1 MNQEEYKIKNNKE
14 IMKNKPDIKIFVSHR
29 IDMEA
34 ETIDNP
40 LYVNVRCG
48 AVYDKRE
55 NVDMLGDN
63 TGDNISEKRE
73 SFNELTVMYWAWKNV
88 EADYYG
94 LCHYRRYLSF
104 ATQYHEI
111 NDLAK
116 NGASVNSV
124 VCDYIS
130 SNMIEKYNL
139 NEEYMRNE
147 ISKYDIIKTN
157 AIDFAKL
164 SYKYCNNQFKTN
176 KEQIEY
182 TKDWHRIEDFETV
195 RQIIEEKFTIYLK
208 YYDEYMN
215 SKYGYFYALFLMK
228 KKYFNMFCEFLFGVL
243 FELEKKNIDTTYLSI
258 KQNRFYGTIG
268 ERLYGVFML
277 YVQDNFDV
285 KVAEKQV
292 IFIENPQKQKE
303 LLPFSKENNIP
314 IVIRINDYYA
324 PYFTVLLQS
333 IIDNAYEKNNY
344 DIIVLEHTVT
354 KENKRIISEILQG
367 KNNISVR
374 YFNPEYLLEDV
385 ILPFK
390 TELDSI
396 EPYYSIFI
404 PWLLPNY
411 DKVLIIDC
419 DTILLGDIAEIYN
432 QDISAY
438 LAGACKDIMH
448 LGMYN
453 INENG
458 YVDYV
463 KEELKLQKPYE
474 YFNTK
479 IMLLNT
485 DKIRNSFNIKDIFNK
500 VKTNKYNE
508 LEQDLFNNLLNG
520 KVKYFDY
527 KYSIISEVDTFINSR
542 IEYAPKKE
550 NNAYRKAQ
558 ANPFVI
564 NFNNYP
570 KPWSNPN
577 IPYSYKWWKIAR
589 KTPFYET
596 ILYRMTHEQSNHI
609 SFTKLDHF
617 SRIMFPFKWLKRVH
631 KIGYIRQ
638 IADKLLPHGTKRR
651 KIFKKIL
658 FK

>member
-1 MNQEEYKIKNNKE
+1 MKENNSKTEIKENK
-14 IMKNKPDIKIFVSHR
+14 KPDIKIFVSHR

-48 AVYDKRE
+48 AVFDKRE

-94 LCHYRRYLSF
+94 LCHYRRYFS
-104 ATQYHEI
+104 
-111 NDLAK
+111 
-116 NGASVNSV
+116 
-124 VCDYIS
+124 
-130 SNMIEKYNL
+130 
-139 NEEYMRNE
+139 
-147 ISKYDIIKTN
+147 
-157 AIDFAKL
+157 
-164 SYKYCNNQFKTN
+164 
-176 KEQIEY
+176 
-182 TKDWHRIEDFETV
+182 
-195 RQIIEEKFTIYLK
+195 
-208 YYDEYMN
+208 
-215 SKYGYFYALFLMK
+215 
-228 KKYFNMFCEFLFGVL
+228 
-243 FELEKKNIDTTYLSI
+243 
-258 KQNRFYGTIG
+258 
-268 ERLYGVFML
+268 
-277 YVQDNFDV
+277 
-285 KVAEKQV
+285 
-292 IFIENPQKQKE
+292 
-303 LLPFSKENNIP
+303 FSKEKPKEVNMFGLYKENYFIQPTIDKYGLNNDELIINELQDCDCIFMDP
-314 IVIRINDYYA
+314 IDVSMISTPKGIAKTLKEKWMNFDIILKNKFITLMLLYIKENYYEIYISAEKFLKSKYHIGYNVHIMKKEIFKNYCKFKFDVLFYLQPLIEEDNEYYSMPMRRSIGFLGEILTGIYYYYLIDKHYRVKTLPLIYFEHIDKQKKLMPITKECISVVSIVDDYTIE
-324 PYFTVLLQS
+324 YFAILLQS
-333 IIDNAYEKNNY
+333 IIDNIKNEYVY
-344 DIIVLEHTVT
+344 DIIILEKAIH
-354 KENKRIISEILQG
+354 KDKKNIISHITTKYQ
-367 KNNISVR
+367 NVSIR
-374 YFNPEYLLEDV
+374 YIDPEYFIGNNGIVMEKSKD
-385 ILPFK
+385 
-390 TELDSI
+390 
-396 EPYYSIFI
+396 YYKFII

-432 QDISAY
+432 QDISDY

-463 KEELKLQKPYE
+463 KEELKLHKPYE

-558 ANPFVI
+558 TNPFVI

-570 KPWSNPN
+570 KPWSDPN
-577 IPYSYKWWKIAR
+577 IPYSYKWWEIAR
-589 KTPFYET
+589 KTPFYEM
-596 ILYRMTHEQSNHI
+596 ILYRMIHEQSSHI
-609 SFTKLDHF
+609 SSATIDHF
-617 SRIMFPFKWLKRVH
+617 SRIMFPFKLLKKVH
-631 KIGYIRQ
+631 KVGYIRQ
-638 IADKLLPHGTKRR
+638 IADRLLPHGTKRR
-651 KIFKKIL
+651 KIVKKLIYG
-658 FK
+658 

>member
-1 MNQEEYKIKNNKE
+1 MNQEEYKINNNKE

-94 LCHYRRYLSF
+94 LCHYRRYFS
-104 ATQYHEI
+104 
-111 NDLAK
+111 
-116 NGASVNSV
+116 
-124 VCDYIS
+124 
-130 SNMIEKYNL
+130 
-139 NEEYMRNE
+139 
-147 ISKYDIIKTN
+147 
-157 AIDFAKL
+157 
-164 SYKYCNNQFKTN
+164 
-176 KEQIEY
+176 
-182 TKDWHRIEDFETV
+182 
-195 RQIIEEKFTIYLK
+195 
-208 YYDEYMN
+208 
-215 SKYGYFYALFLMK
+215 
-228 KKYFNMFCEFLFGVL
+228 
-243 FELEKKNIDTTYLSI
+243 
-258 KQNRFYGTIG
+258 
-268 ERLYGVFML
+268 
-277 YVQDNFDV
+277 
-285 KVAEKQV
+285 
-292 IFIENPQKQKE
+292 
-303 LLPFSKENNIP
+303 FSKEKPKEVNMFGLYKENYFIQPTIDKYGLNNDELIINELQDCDCIFMDP
-314 IVIRINDYYA
+314 IDVSMISTPKGIAKTLKEKWMNCDIILKNKFITLMLLYIKENYYEIYISAEKFLKSKYHIGYNVHIMKKEIFENYCKFKFDVLFYLQPLIEEDDEYYSMQMRRSIGFLGEILTGIYYYYLIDKHYRVKTLPLIYFEHIDKQKKLMPITKDSISVVSIVDDYTME
-324 PYFTVLLQS
+324 YFAILLQS
-333 IIDNAYEKNNY
+333 IIDNIKNEYIY
-344 DIIVLEHTVT
+344 DIIILEKAIH
-354 KENKRIISEILQG
+354 KDKKNIISHITTKYQNVSI
-367 KNNISVR
+367 KYID
-374 YFNPEYLLEDV
+374 PEYFLGNNGIVMEKSKD
-385 ILPFK
+385 
-390 TELDSI
+390 
-396 EPYYSIFI
+396 YYKFII

-432 QDISAY
+432 QDISDY

-463 KEELKLQKPYE
+463 TKELKLHKPYE
-474 YFNTK
+474 YINTK

-527 KYSIISEVDTFINSR
+527 KYSIISEVDTFVNSR

-558 ANPFVI
+558 TNPFVI

-577 IPYSYKWWKIAR
+577 IPYSYKWWEIAR
-589 KTPFYET
+589 KTPFYEM
-596 ILYRMTHEQSNHI
+596 ILQRMTHEQSNHI
-609 SFTKLDHF
+609 SFATLDHF
-617 SRIMFPFKWLKRVH
+617 SRIMFPFKWLKKVH
-631 KIGYIRQ
+631 EIGLRQ
-638 IADKLLPHGTKRR
+638 DQMGQ
-651 KIFKKIL
+651 
-658 FK
+658 

>member
-1 MNQEEYKIKNNKE
+1 MKENNSKTDIKTKENK
-14 IMKNKPDIKIFVSHR
+14 KPDIKIFVSHR
-29 IDMEA
+29 IDLDS

-55 NVDMLGDN
+55 NIDMLGDD

-73 SFNELTVMYWAWKNV
+73 SFSELTVMYWAWKNV

-94 LCHYRRYLSF
+94 LFHYRRYFSFSGEKPKEVNVAGLYCEKYLSNKSINKYQLNNIEIM
-104 ATQYHEI
+104 TNMISQYDGIYMEPVDVQKVLTPKGYKKNVKDHFISYDVFIEAKYI
-111 NDLAK
+111 DLALE
-116 NGASVNSV
+116 
-124 VCDYIS
+124 YIK
-130 SNMIEKYNL
+130 EKYPKIYPYAINYL
-139 NEEYMRNE
+139 NKPKHIGYNVFILKKELFFEYCTFLFDILNHNE
-147 ISKYDIIKTN
+147 KKTLIDSEYYCPLQYRSPAFLAELLNGIYATYLMEKQYKIKSLPL
-157 AIDFAKL
+157 IFF
-164 SYKYCNNQFKTN
+164 NNTEK
-176 KEQIEY
+176 
-182 TKDWHRIEDFETV
+182 
-195 RQIIEEKFTIYLK
+195 QIIHKHSY
-208 YYDEYMN
+208 
-215 SKYGYFYALFLMK
+215 
-228 KKYFNMFCEFLFGVL
+228 
-243 FELEKKNIDTTYLSI
+243 
-258 KQNRFYGTIG
+258 
-268 ERLYGVFML
+268 
-277 YVQDNFDV
+277 
-285 KVAEKQV
+285 
-292 IFIENPQKQKE
+292 P
-303 LLPFSKENNIP
+303 NNIP

-542 IEYAPKKE
+542 IEYAPKRE

-558 ANPFVI
+558 TNPFVI
-564 NFNNYP
+564 HFVANI
-570 KPWSNPN
+570 KPWTNPN
-577 IPYSYKWWKIAR
+577 IPYSYKWWEIAR
-589 KTPFYET
+589 KTPFYEM

-617 SRIMFPFKWLKRVH
+617 SRIMFPFKWLKKVH

-638 IADKLLPHGTKRR
+638 IADKLLPHGSKRR
-651 KIFKKIL
+651 KIVKKIL

>member
-1 MNQEEYKIKNNKE
+1 
-14 IMKNKPDIKIFVSHR
+14 MKTKKPDIKIFVSHR
-29 IDMEA
+29 IDLDS

-48 AVYDKRE
+48 AVFDKRE

-73 SFNELTVMYWAWKNV
+73 SFSELTVMYWAWKNV

-94 LCHYRRYLSF
+94 LFHYRRYFSFSGEKPKEVNVAGLYCEKYLSNKSINKYQLNNIEIM
-104 ATQYHEI
+104 TNMISQYDGIYMEPVDVQKVLTPKGYKKNVKDHFISYDVFIEAKYI
-111 NDLAK
+111 DLALE
-116 NGASVNSV
+116 
-124 VCDYIS
+124 YIK
-130 SNMIEKYNL
+130 EKYPKIYPYAINYL
-139 NEEYMRNE
+139 NKPKHIGYNVFILKKELFFEYCTFLFDILNHNE
-147 ISKYDIIKTN
+147 KKTLIDSEYYCPLQYRSPAFLAELLNGIYATYLMEKQYKIKSLPL
-157 AIDFAKL
+157 IFF
-164 SYKYCNNQFKTN
+164 NNTEK
-176 KEQIEY
+176 
-182 TKDWHRIEDFETV
+182 
-195 RQIIEEKFTIYLK
+195 QIIHKHSY
-208 YYDEYMN
+208 
-215 SKYGYFYALFLMK
+215 
-228 KKYFNMFCEFLFGVL
+228 
-243 FELEKKNIDTTYLSI
+243 
-258 KQNRFYGTIG
+258 
-268 ERLYGVFML
+268 
-277 YVQDNFDV
+277 
-285 KVAEKQV
+285 
-292 IFIENPQKQKE
+292 P
-303 LLPFSKENNIP
+303 NNIP

-385 ILPFK
+385 IIPFK

-432 QDISAY
+432 QDISDY

-463 KEELKLQKPYE
+463 TKELKLQKPYE

-527 KYSIISEVDTFINSR
+527 KYSIISEVDTFVNSR

-577 IPYSYKWWKIAR
+577 IPYAYKWWEIAR
-589 KTPFYET
+589 QTPFYET
-596 ILYRMTHEQSNHI
+596 ILQRMTHEQSNHI
-609 SFTKLDHF
+609 SFAKLDHF
-617 SRIMFPFKWLKRVH
+617 SRIMFPLRWLKKVH

-651 KIFKKIL
+651 KIVKKIL

>member
-1 MNQEEYKIKNNKE
+1 MEENNSKQDIKVKENK
-14 IMKNKPDIKIFVSHR
+14 KPDIKIFVSHR
-29 IDMEA
+29 IDLDS

-40 LYVNVRCG
+40 LYLNVRCG

-55 NVDMLGDN
+55 NIDMLGDN

-73 SFNELTVMYWAWKNV
+73 SFSELTVMYWAWKNV

-94 LCHYRRYLSF
+94 LFHYRRYFSFSGEKPKEVNVAGLYCEKYLSNKSINKYQLNNIEIM
-104 ATQYHEI
+104 TNMISQYDGIYMEPVDVQKVLTPKGYKKNVKDHFISYDVFIEAKYI
-111 NDLAK
+111 DLALE
-116 NGASVNSV
+116 
-124 VCDYIS
+124 YIK
-130 SNMIEKYNL
+130 EKYPKIYPYAINYL
-139 NEEYMRNE
+139 NKPKHIGYNVFILKKELFFEYCTFLFDILNHNE
-147 ISKYDIIKTN
+147 KKTLIDSEYYCPLQYRSPAFLAELLNGIYATYLMEKQYKIKSLPL
-157 AIDFAKL
+157 IFF
-164 SYKYCNNQFKTN
+164 NNTEK
-176 KEQIEY
+176 
-182 TKDWHRIEDFETV
+182 
-195 RQIIEEKFTIYLK
+195 QIIHKHSY
-208 YYDEYMN
+208 
-215 SKYGYFYALFLMK
+215 
-228 KKYFNMFCEFLFGVL
+228 
-243 FELEKKNIDTTYLSI
+243 
-258 KQNRFYGTIG
+258 
-268 ERLYGVFML
+268 
-277 YVQDNFDV
+277 
-285 KVAEKQV
+285 
-292 IFIENPQKQKE
+292 P
-303 LLPFSKENNIP
+303 NNIP

-324 PYFTVLLQS
+324 PYLGVLLQS

-432 QDISAY
+432 QDISDY

-463 KEELKLQKPYE
+463 TKELKLHKPYE
-474 YFNTK
+474 YINTK

-527 KYSIISEVDTFINSR
+527 KYSIISEVDTFVNSR

-558 ANPFVI
+558 TNPFVI

-577 IPYSYKWWKIAR
+577 IPYSYKWWEIAR
-589 KTPFYET
+589 KTPFYEM

-609 SFTKLDHF
+609 SFATIDHF
-617 SRIMFPFKWLKRVH
+617 SRIMFPFKWLKKVH

-651 KIFKKIL
+651 KIIKKIL

>member
-1 MNQEEYKIKNNKE
+1 MHENNSKQDIKVKENK
-14 IMKNKPDIKIFVSHR
+14 KPDIKIFVSHR
-29 IDMEA
+29 IDLDS

-48 AVYDKRE
+48 AVFDKRE
-55 NVDMLGDN
+55 NIDMLGDN

-73 SFNELTVMYWAWKNV
+73 SFNESTVMYWAWKNV

-94 LCHYRRYLSF
+94 LFHYRRYFSFSGEKPKEVNAVGVYCEKYLSNKSINKYQLNNIEIM
-104 ATQYHEI
+104 TNMISQYDGIYMEPVDVQKVLTPKGYKKNVKDHFISYDVFIEAKYI
-111 NDLAK
+111 DLALE
-116 NGASVNSV
+116 
-124 VCDYIS
+124 YIK
-130 SNMIEKYNL
+130 EKYPKIYPYAINYL
-139 NEEYMRNE
+139 NKPKHIGYNVFILKKELFFEYCTFLFDILNHNE
-147 ISKYDIIKTN
+147 KKTLIDSEYYCPLQYRSPSFLAELLNGIYATYLMEKQYKIKSLPL
-157 AIDFAKL
+157 IFF
-164 SYKYCNNQFKTN
+164 NNTEK
-176 KEQIEY
+176 
-182 TKDWHRIEDFETV
+182 
-195 RQIIEEKFTIYLK
+195 QIIHKHSY
-208 YYDEYMN
+208 
-215 SKYGYFYALFLMK
+215 
-228 KKYFNMFCEFLFGVL
+228 
-243 FELEKKNIDTTYLSI
+243 
-258 KQNRFYGTIG
+258 
-268 ERLYGVFML
+268 
-277 YVQDNFDV
+277 
-285 KVAEKQV
+285 
-292 IFIENPQKQKE
+292 P
-303 LLPFSKENNIP
+303 NNIP

-333 IIDNAYEKNNY
+333 IIDNANEKNNY

-432 QDISAY
+432 QDISDY

-577 IPYSYKWWKIAR
+577 IPYSYKWWEIAR
-589 KTPFYET
+589 KTPFYEM

-617 SRIMFPFKWLKRVH
+617 SRIMFPLRWLKKIH

-651 KIFKKIL
+651 KIVKKIL

>member
-1 MNQEEYKIKNNKE
+1 
-14 IMKNKPDIKIFVSHR
+14 MKTKKPDIKIFVSHR
-29 IDMEA
+29 IDLDS

-48 AVYDKRE
+48 AVFDKRE

-73 SFNELTVMYWAWKNV
+73 SFSELTVMYWAWKNV

-94 LCHYRRYLSF
+94 LFHYRRYFSFSGEKPKEVNVAGLYCEKYLSNKSINKYQLNNIEIM
-104 ATQYHEI
+104 TNMISQYDGIYMEPVDVQKVLTPKGYKKNVKDHFISYDVFIEAKYI
-111 NDLAK
+111 DLALE
-116 NGASVNSV
+116 
-124 VCDYIS
+124 YIK
-130 SNMIEKYNL
+130 EKYPKIYPYAINYL
-139 NEEYMRNE
+139 NKPKHIGYNVFILKKELFFEYCTFLFDILNHNE
-147 ISKYDIIKTN
+147 KKTLIDSEYYCPLQYRSPAFLAELLNGIYATYLMEIQYKIKSLPL
-157 AIDFAKL
+157 IFF
-164 SYKYCNNQFKTN
+164 NNTEK
-176 KEQIEY
+176 
-182 TKDWHRIEDFETV
+182 
-195 RQIIEEKFTIYLK
+195 QIIHKHSY
-208 YYDEYMN
+208 
-215 SKYGYFYALFLMK
+215 
-228 KKYFNMFCEFLFGVL
+228 
-243 FELEKKNIDTTYLSI
+243 
-258 KQNRFYGTIG
+258 
-268 ERLYGVFML
+268 
-277 YVQDNFDV
+277 
-285 KVAEKQV
+285 
-292 IFIENPQKQKE
+292 P
-303 LLPFSKENNIP
+303 NNIP

-385 ILPFK
+385 IIPFK

-419 DTILLGDIAEIYN
+419 DIILLGDIAEIYN
-432 QDISAY
+432 QDISDY

-463 KEELKLQKPYE
+463 TKELKLQKPYE
-474 YFNTK
+474 YINTK

-527 KYSIISEVDTFINSR
+527 KYSIISEVDTFVNSR

-577 IPYSYKWWKIAR
+577 IPYAYKWWEIAR
-589 KTPFYET
+589 KTPFYEM

-617 SRIMFPFKWLKRVH
+617 SRIMFPFKWLKKVH
-631 KIGYIRQ
+631 KVGYIRQ
-638 IADKLLPHGTKRR
+638 IADRLLPHGTKRR
-651 KIFKKIL
+651 KIVKKLI
-658 FK
+658 FG